1 MTKTIVGLFNTFSDA
16 QVLVDDLLTLGIERD
31 AISVFS
37 TQRPADQLKE
47 RELYGEPNEP
57 LAEPPQETGAI
68 QGALGGMTIGGALG
82 LLLGIGT
89 LAIPGVGPVLAAG
102 PLAAAL
108 GSTAVGAG
116 LGGLIGVLSNA
127 GVSHDDA
134 LLFNEGLR
142 RGGTL
147 VSAHVHENMIDATE
161 RAFERAGAV
170 DIQQR
175 AADWQAEGW
184 SPTSRPPNDY
194 SDPDAGETWKESS
207 KVGTVGGA
215 VAGGAT
221 GAAIGSVGGPVG
233 TAIGGVAGAATGA
246 AVGAAGDIAGE
257 AIDDDGDRSYVRDED
272 LIARDYERGGNDAY
286 TRGTNDSWSLHEADY
301 RDDFIVNYEP
311 MGYAWDQY
319 AQAYR
324 YGDSFSADP
333 QYRNYDWDQVEPHM
347 RQNWDENLYGSWE
360 RFKDAV
366 RYSWER
372 AKQDLR

>member
-16 QVLVDDLLTLGIERD
+16 QVLVDNLLTLGIERD

-37 TQRPADQLKE
+37 SERPADQLQE
-47 RELYGEPNEP
+47 RELYGETRDSVAAQPED
-57 LAEPPQETGAI
+57 ASAI

-89 LAIPGVGPVLAAG
+89 LAIPGIGPVLAAG

-116 LGGLIGVLSNA
+116 LGGLIGVLGNA
-127 GVSHDDA
+127 GISHDDA
-134 LLFNEGLR
+134 LLYNEGLR

-147 VSAHVHENMIDATE
+147 VSAHVHETMIDASE
-161 RAFERAGAV
+161 MAFERAGAV
-170 DIQQR
+170 NIQQR
-175 AADWQAEGW
+175 AADWHAEGW
-184 SPTSRPPNDY
+184 TPNDPKHH
-194 SDPDAGETWKESS
+194 DPDNRDLGDTWEDSS

-215 VAGGAT
+215 VAGAAT

-233 TAIGGVAGAATGA
+233 TAIGGVAGAASGA
-246 AVGAAGDIAGE
+246 VIGAAGDTAGE
-257 AIDDDGDRSYVRDED
+257 AAVEGDRVIDREYDRVEGR
-272 LIARDYERGGNDAY
+272 AY
-286 TRGTNDSWSLHEADY
+286 GYDNSDTWALHESDY
-301 RDDFIVNYEP
+301 RDDFILNYEP
-311 MGYAWDQY
+311 MGYSWDQY

-333 QYRNYDWDQVEPHM
+333 QYRDYSWEQAEPHI
-347 RQNWDENLYGSWE
+347 RQNWDESLHGSWE

-366 RYSWER
+366 KYSWER

>member
-37 TQRPADQLKE
+37 SERPADQLRE
-47 RELYGEPNEP
+47 RELYGETHDSIADQPED
-57 LAEPPQETGAI
+57 ASAI

-89 LAIPGVGPVLAAG
+89 LAIPGIGPVLAAG
-102 PLAAAL
+102 PLAAAF

-116 LGGLIGVLSNA
+116 IGGLIGVLSNA

-161 RAFERAGAV
+161 MAFERAGAV
-170 DIQQR
+170 NIQQR
-175 AADWQAEGW
+175 AADWHAEGW
-184 SPTSRPPNDY
+184 TPTSRPPTDY
-194 SDPDAGETWKESS
+194 SDPDVGNTWEDSS

-215 VAGGAT
+215 VAGAAT

-233 TAIGGVAGAATGA
+233 TAIGGVAGAASGA
-246 AVGAAGDIAGE
+246 AIGAAGDTVGE
-257 AIDDDGDRSYVRDED
+257 AAVEGDRLSNGEYGRVE
-272 LIARDYERGGNDAY
+272 GGTYGYDNS
-286 TRGTNDSWSLHEADY
+286 GSWSLHETDY
-301 RDDFIVNYEP
+301 RDDFILNYEP
-311 MGYAWDQY
+311 MGYSWDQY

-324 YGDSFSADP
+324 YGDSLSADP
-333 QYRNYDWDQVEPHM
+333 RYRDYSWEQAEPHI
-347 RQNWDENLYGSWE
+347 RQDWDENRYGSWE

-366 RYSWER
+366 KYSWER